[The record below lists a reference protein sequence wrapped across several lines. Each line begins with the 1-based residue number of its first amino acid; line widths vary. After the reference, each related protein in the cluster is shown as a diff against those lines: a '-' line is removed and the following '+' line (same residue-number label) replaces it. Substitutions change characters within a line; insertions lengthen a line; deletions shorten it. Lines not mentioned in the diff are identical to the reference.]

1 MPVQTTRISARYPAI
16 ENQTQNFHLAWDVT
30 HFWFGFRRWIP
41 WDKYSTTNHL
51 FQRWS
56 QETPL
61 EKWGWDK
68 NRKEASKECFTS
80 CFCCGESEFYPAGE
94 LRKNVK
100 YTPRYTPQNR
110 QESWGIY
117 PPILFRKLFEGC
129 FQGQPAVLLNCTLCG
144 PSGFSLWGR
153 KPLRQRVSNISNQQP
168 LT

>member
-1 MPVQTTRISARYPAI
+1 MPVQTTRISARYPVI

-61 EKWGWDK
+61 EEWGWDK

-94 LRKNVK
+94 LSCPYIWADISPKTGKKVGAFIHQFSFGHCLRAASKDNLQCLWIAHCVG
-100 YTPRYTPQNR
+100 QV
-110 QESWGIY
+110 G
-117 PPILFRKLFEGC
+117 FHCEGEN
-129 FQGQPAVLLNCTLCG
+129 P
-144 PSGFSLWGR
+144 
-153 KPLRQRVSNISNQQP
+153 
-168 LT
+168 